1 MKKSVG
7 KFILEYILIAIVPIA
22 IVACFFLFNYDNV
35 KELKKE
41 SDQKAAFTDD
51 DLSDLIEEY
60 KDNYNVI
67 NITSPSEKVT
77 SLLGIKEDSTYES
90 FIIDNTTGKELVP
103 LALIKDDMLDEFEKK
118 EIELLNMKYASFIVK
133 GILGTKGNK
142 VYEYKENELVIYY
155 QGYKYDPE
163 YDKEISLHINYNE
176 IKDYLTFEPTLD
188 TYYENE
194 DGYNYDPNKVTVAFS
209 FDDGPNNK
217 NTQELLKLLE
227 ENKMTATFF
236 MVGNKM
242 ANQSNIV
249 KQVFDSPNEIGSH
262 TYSHINM
269 KKVPLSTIESE
280 LDNTNAAY
288 KKITGEDLKLV
299 RPPYGAFTKDKISKF
314 KNYFI
319 LWNADT
325 NDWRYKDVDYLVEYI
340 LDNVIDGNII
350 LMHDSYET
358 SVEAVRKVLPTLY
371 AKDIQVVSVS
381 TLAKLKGK
389 TMVDGEAYYY
399 FK

>member
-67 NITSPSEKVT
+67 NITNPSEQVT

-194 DGYNYDPNKVTVAFS
+194 NGYNYDPNKVTVAFS